1 MATGNLYETYKT
13 KMQKIA
19 DVKYASAVLQWDQE
33 TYLPPK
39 GSDIRGGQ
47 IATLTEIAHQQ
58 FTDEK
63 LGQLLNELAAKNDL
77 ADHEKRNVL
86 LTLEDYN
93 KQKQAKLLKQSLN

>member
-1 MATGNLYETYKT
+1 MSSAALYNEYKT

-39 GSDIRGGQ
+39 GGEYRGKQ
-47 IATLTEIAHQQ
+47 IATLSEIAHQQ

-63 LGQLLNELAAKNDL
+63 LGALLNELAAKDDLNDR
-77 ADHEKRNVL
+77 EKKNIL

-93 KQKQAKLLKQSLN
+93 RNK